1 MKHTFRAFVVI
12 CALLGAYLIGTRA
25 VAEYRT
31 FRAQQAQTAAMFE
44 FLSAT
49 VGTRKDETG
58 KDVPLSR
65 ADGLAAILND
75 VLKAAAAPK

>member
-1 MKHTFRAFVVI
+1 M
-12 CALLGAYLIGTRA
+12 CALLGVYLIGTRA
-25 VAEYRT
+25 VAEYKAYRV
-31 FRAQQAQTAAMFE
+31 QQAQTAAMFQ

-75 VLKAAAAPK
+75 VLKAASAAPK